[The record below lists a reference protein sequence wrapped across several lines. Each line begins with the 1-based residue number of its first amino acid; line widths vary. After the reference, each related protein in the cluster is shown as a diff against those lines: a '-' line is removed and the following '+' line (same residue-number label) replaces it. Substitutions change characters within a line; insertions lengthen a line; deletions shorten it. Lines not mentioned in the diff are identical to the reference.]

1 MLSQKNPGKSL
12 LKPESVEQS
21 TNDFVHAFNNLL
33 TAILSNIS
41 MAKMGSPPASD
52 QYKILSEA
60 ESAVDEAKELTK
72 QFFSSNYKAA
82 TEKTEGDIQ
91 VDVQEAFFENRK
103 VLVIDDDKRA
113 GVAMCKMLE
122 HLGFKVEYVRESS
135 AAIDHYKEVEHPFD
149 LVVLDLMVPGKKAT
163 DTLKE
168 IQQYDPDV
176 KAIVCSGYLNDPI
189 MENFREYGFRGATTK
204 PYEISELSQVL
215 SQVLS
220 DSSQ

>member
-1 MLSQKNPGKSL
+1 MLNQKKPEKPL
-12 LKPESVEQS
+12 LKPESVEQGAIE
-21 TNDFVHAFNNLL
+21 FVHEFNNLL

-41 MAKMGSPPASD
+41 IVKMSSPPASD

-60 ESAVDEAKELTK
+60 ESATHEAKELTK
-72 QFFSSNYKAA
+72 QFFLLNNAA
-82 TEKTEGDIQ
+82 AEKPVKKVQ
-91 VDVQEAFFENRK
+91 VDRQGTFSGNK
-103 VLVIDDDKRA
+103 HVLVIDDDKRA

-135 AAIDHYKEVEHPFD
+135 AAIERYQEAERPFD
-149 LVVLDLMVPGKKAT
+149 LVILDLMLSGTKAT

-168 IQQYDPDV
+168 IRQYDPNV

-189 MENFREYGFRGATTK
+189 MENFQEYDFSAAITK
-204 PYEISELSQVL
+204 PYQISELNQVL

-220 DSSQ
+220 FSSQ